1 VFGLERISAR
11 PTVDRPIGRPAGI
24 DFAPSPRRRDLAG
37 SGRLRPNFLF
47 ENVTL
52 VGRER
57 GRRRT
62 FFDGVV
68 GALPRGRNAAVLCSD
83 PAAAE
88 ALVRMLTGMERPN
101 SGKLARNVRMSWP
114 MRFAGYLMT
123 EATLRENSLFI
134 ARLYGEDTRA
144 VAAFIRDVMAIG
156 PEFDKTLSEVSQD
169 LKRKLAM
176 TMALAVEF
184 ECYILDGTMTVRDE
198 AFIERWTAA
207 LHERLRTADIVQIS
221 NKKRG
226 LLDGHEMG
234 ATVEEGRLRIFDTV
248 EAAIDAFHE
257 HEGRAMDLDDT
268 TTLPDSGDG
277 EEGL

>member
-1 VFGLERISAR
+1 MFGLERISAR
-11 PTVDRPIGRPAGI
+11 PSVDRPIGRPAGI

-47 ENVTL
+47 ENVTF

-68 GALPRGRNAAVLCSD
+68 GALPRGRNAGVLCAD

-88 ALVRMLTGMERPN
+88 ALVRMLTGMERPT

-144 VAAFIRDVMAIG
+144 VAAFIRDVIGIG
-156 PEFDKTLSEVSQD
+156 PEFEKPLSKVSAD

-184 ECYILDGTMTVRDE
+184 ECYILDGVMSVRDD
-198 AFIERWTAA
+198 AFMERWTAA
-207 LHERLRTADIVQIS
+207 LHERLRSADLIQIS

-234 ATVEEGRLRIFDTV
+234 ATVEDGRLRIFDTV

-257 HEGRAMDLDDT
+257 LEGRAMDLDVDT
-268 TTLPDSGDG
+268 APLDEGNG
-277 EEGL
+277 EDAI